1 MKVRFKSVGE
11 EMEHSVNKLWT
22 LRSKARTRV
31 KVTSPPLTVHKYRG

>member
-22 LRSKARTRV
+22 LKSTARTRV
-31 KVTSPPLTVHKYRG
+31 KVTSSPLTIHKYRG